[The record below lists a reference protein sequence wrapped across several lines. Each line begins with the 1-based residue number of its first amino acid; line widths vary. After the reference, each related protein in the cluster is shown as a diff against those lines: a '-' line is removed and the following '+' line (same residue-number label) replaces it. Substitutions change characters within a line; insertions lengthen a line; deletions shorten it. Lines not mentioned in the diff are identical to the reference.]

1 MRVSVCIMPLSLQVF
16 GFLIQFVWAVN
27 IWWLIIDT
35 SWYIN
40 WKARRAQL
48 TY

>member
-1 MRVSVCIMPLSLQVF
+1 MNSCESLQVF
-16 GFLIQFVWAVN
+16 GFLMQLLFAIN

-40 WKARRAQL
+40 WKARRGGL
-48 TY
+48 SRV